1 MQPGGYSHGGQSPG
15 GFSPGGQR
23 PGGQFSGGQ
32 PPGPYRGGASSAMI
46 DPYRTRKV
54 VGLVLWLLGQAGGLA
69 LLLLLFGLLPLLEAN
84 PGRTFFA
91 MAVGATLAFPAMCVY
106 LTFPRLLD
114 RYDPEPLY
122 ALVLCLLWGACAACG
137 FSALINSGVG
147 AAATAIGGSQM
158 GDIVGAV
165 ISAPLTEEAWKGLAV
180 AGVFYFLR
188 NEFDGV
194 VDGIIYATFTA
205 IGFAATE
212 NVIYYGGA
220 LAEDPQALV
229 FTFVLRGVIA
239 PWGHPLYTSMTGIGL
254 GIARESNSW
263 AVKLGAPLLGYGGAV
278 ALHATWNGS
287 ATLADFFGNGVLFFV
302 MLPLWLVFVAAF
314 VVMVMVLVVRRG
326 RIIREHLVDEVALG
340 HLTQRELDLV
350 CSAFGGLVAWFR
362 KGGKGTEF
370 VRAVARL
377 GLSKW
382 HTARAV
388 RGQNKTFSMDF
399 ILPLRA
405 KIRELRNQGASP
417 A

>member
-1 MQPGGYSHGGQSPG
+1 MQHPPQVPGHPARSLTQ
-15 GFSPGGQR
+15 
-23 PGGQFSGGQ
+23 
-32 PPGPYRGGASSAMI
+32 I
-46 DPYRTRKV
+46 DDPYRTRKI
-54 VGLVLWLLGQAGGLA
+54 VGAILWLLGQGVGFV
-69 LLLLLFGLLPLLEAN
+69 LLILLFGLLPLLQAN
-84 PGRTFFA
+84 PGQAFFG

-122 ALVLCLLWGACAACG
+122 ALVLCLLWGAVAACG

-147 AAATAIGGSQM
+147 MVATAIAGPQA
-158 GDIVGAV
+158 GDAVGAV
-165 ISAPLTEEAWKGLAV
+165 ISAPFVEEFWKGIAV
-180 AGVFYFLR
+180 LGVFYFLR
-188 NEFDGV
+188 NEFDGL

-212 NVIYYGGA
+212 NVIYYANALSDDPSA
-220 LAEDPQALV
+220 LA
-229 FTFVLRGVIA
+229 FTFVIRGVIA

-254 GIARESNSW
+254 GLARESHRTW
-263 AVKLGAPLLGYGGAV
+263 VKVVAPLAGYGGAV
-278 ALHATWNGS
+278 FLHALWNGS
-287 ATLADFFGNGVLFFV
+287 ATLTDAMGAPGLFLV
-302 MLPLWLVFVAAF
+302 MLPLWLIFVAAF

-326 RIIREHLVDEVALG
+326 RIIRDHLLDEVALG
-340 HLTQRELDLV
+340 HLTQKELDLV

-405 KIRELRNQGASP
+405 KIRELRQQGASP

>member
-1 MQPGGYSHGGQSPG
+1 MHPQHSPAPVAPGHANRSLPSTH
-15 GFSPGGQR
+15 
-23 PGGQFSGGQ
+23 
-32 PPGPYRGGASSAMI
+32 I
-46 DPYRTRKV
+46 EDPYRTRKI
-54 VGLVLWLLGQAGGLA
+54 VGGILWLLGQIVGLA
-69 LLLLLFGLLPLLEAN
+69 LLVMLFVLLPALSAN
-84 PGRTFFA
+84 PGQAFFG
-91 MAVGATLAFPAMCVY
+91 MAVGASLAFPAMCVY

-114 RYDPEPLY
+114 RYDPEPFY
-122 ALVLCLLWGACAACG
+122 ALALCLLWGACAACG
-137 FSALINSGVG
+137 FSALINSGVDAAVASVAG
-147 AAATAIGGSQM
+147 AEWGNT
-158 GDIVGAV
+158 VGAV
-165 ISAPLTEEAWKGLAV
+165 VSAPLVEEFWKGIAV
-180 AGVFYFLR
+180 VGVFYFLR

-212 NVIYYGGA
+212 NVIYYANA
-220 LAEDPQALV
+220 LSEDPQALA
-229 FTFVLRGVIA
+229 FTFVIRGVIA

-254 GIARESNSW
+254 GIARESHRTW
-263 AVKLGAPLLGYGGAV
+263 VKLLAPLMGYGGAV
-278 ALHATWNGS
+278 FLHALWNGS
-287 ATLADFFGNGVLFFV
+287 ATLADAMGASGIFLLL
-302 MLPLWLVFVAAF
+302 LPLWLVFVAAF
-314 VVMVMVLVVRRG
+314 VIIVMVLVVRRG
-326 RIIREHLVDEVALG
+326 RIIREHLLDEVALG
-340 HLTQRELDLV
+340 HLSQKELDLV

-405 KIRELRNQGASP
+405 KIRELRAQGASP

>member
-1 MQPGGYSHGGQSPG
+1 MQPGGGYY
-15 GFSPGGQR
+15 R
-23 PGGQFSGGQ
+23 PQGV
-32 PPGPYRGGASSAMI
+32 GPTRIA
-46 DPYRTRKV
+46 DPYRTRKLF
-54 VGLVLWLLGQAGGLA
+54 GAALWILGQLAGA
-69 LLLLLFGLLPLLEAN
+69 VLLLLIFGLLPLLEEN
-84 PGRTFFA
+84 PGRTFFG

-122 ALVLCLLWGACAACG
+122 ALVLCLFWGAVAACG

-147 AAATAIGGSQM
+147 LVVENVMPGS
-158 GDIVGAV
+158 GDAVGAV
-165 ISAPLTEEAWKGLAV
+165 VSAPLVEEFWKGLAV
-180 AGVFYFLR
+180 LGVAYFLR

-212 NVIYYGGA
+212 NVIYYAGA
-220 LAEDPQALV
+220 LAEDPGALV

-254 GIARESNSW
+254 GLARESNSTF
-263 AVKLGAPLLGYGGAV
+263 VKLLAPVLGYGGAV
-278 ALHATWNGS
+278 LLHALWNGS
-287 ATLADFFGNGVLFFV
+287 ATVADAMGAPGIFLLL
-302 MLPLWLVFVAAF
+302 LPLWLLFVLAF
-314 VVMVMVLVVRRG
+314 VIMVMVLVVRRG
-326 RIIREHLVDEVALG
+326 RIIRENLLDEVALG

-362 KGGKGTEF
+362 KGSRGTEF

-388 RGQNKTFSMDF
+388 RGQNRTFSMDF

-405 KIRELRNQGASP
+405 KIKELRQQGASP

>member
-1 MQPGGYSHGGQSPG
+1 MYQAGGQQPGGQ
-15 GFSPGGQR
+15 Q
-23 PGGQFSGGQ
+23 
-32 PPGPYRGGASSAMI
+32 PYRGARSTAI
-46 DPYRTRKV
+46 VDPYRTRKI
-54 VGLVLWLLGQAGGLA
+54 VGGVLWLLGQGAGA
-69 LLLLLFGLLPLLEAN
+69 ILLILLFGLLPLLEAD
-84 PGRTFFA
+84 PGRTFFG

-106 LTFPRLLD
+106 LTLPRLLD

-122 ALVLCLLWGACAACG
+122 ALILCLGWGACAACG

-147 AAATAIGGSQM
+147 AVATAMGGPDV
-158 GDIVGAV
+158 GNVVGAV
-165 ISAPLTEEAWKGLAV
+165 ICAPLTEEAFKGIAV
-180 AGVFYFLR
+180 IGVFYFLR

-220 LAEDPQALV
+220 LAQDPQALV
-229 FTFVLRGVIA
+229 FTFVIRGVIA

-263 AVKLGAPLLGYGGAV
+263 LVKIGAPLLGYGGAV
-278 ALHATWNGS
+278 FLHATWNGS
-287 ATLADFFGNGVLFFV
+287 ATLADFFGNEFLFFL
-302 MLPLWLVFVAAF
+302 MLPLWLVFVLAF
-314 VVMVMVLVVRRG
+314 VIMVMVLVVRRG
-326 RIIREHLVDEVALG
+326 RIIRENLVDEVALG

-362 KGGKGTEF
+362 KGSRGTEF

-388 RGQNKTFSMDF
+388 RGQNRTFSMDF

-405 KIRELRNQGASP
+405 RIRELRSQGASP